1 MGDQFAARKLP
12 LVLEETPS
20 KGAVRGQFT
29 TFDVRIVDVPNLPR
43 KEVSDR
49 VPSNDHIVAP
59 RKSHA
64 DLEG

>member
-1 MGDQFAARKLP
+1 MRDRFAARKSP
-12 LVLEETPS
+12 LVLEGTSS

-29 TFDVRIVDVPNLPR
+29 AFGVRMVDVPNLPR

-49 VPSNDHIVAP
+49 VPSDNQIMAP

-64 DLEG
+64 DLGG